1 MSKTWIGLIVI
12 AAVVLL
18 GWTGV
23 QFYNAITGQGD
34 KEFNQTVTMI
44 NGELP
49 QDTLGKSYAEKDKV
63 LVFLEDIEGE
73 Q

>member
-1 MSKTWIGLIVI
+1 MSKTWIGLIII

-23 QFYNAITGQGD
+23 QFYTAITGEGD
-34 KEFNQTVTMI
+34 KEFSQTVTMI
-44 NGELP
+44 SGELP
-49 QDTLGKSYAEKDKV
+49 QETLGKSYAEKGRV
-63 LVFLEDIEGE
+63 LVFLEEIEGE